1 SGQSSAPAALDA
13 SSPAHQPAT
22 ALGHLLGCPW
32 RIPAKLDFYP
42 PVVGNDLPELELDVV
57 DDLVGHGAGGR
68 RHRHP
73 DVHPALAGGESVDE
87 ADVDDGHRDLRV
99 VDLVEGG
106 HQWRPKRFV
115 ATVRHLVVRL
125 PKI

>member
-1 SGQSSAPAALDA
+1 
-13 SSPAHQPAT
+13 
-22 ALGHLLGCPW
+22 
-32 RIPAKLDFYP
+32 
-42 PVVGNDLPELELDVV
+42 PVVGNDLPELELNVV

-125 PKI
+125 PGISFSHRPCPHRCAHSATAPAGWD